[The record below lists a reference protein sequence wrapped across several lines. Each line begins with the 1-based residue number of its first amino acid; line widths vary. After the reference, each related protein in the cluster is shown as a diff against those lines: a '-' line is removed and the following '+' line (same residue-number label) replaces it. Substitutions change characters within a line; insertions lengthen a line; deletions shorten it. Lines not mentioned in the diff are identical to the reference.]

1 MRLRGFGEPLDDE
14 LIGIVED
21 IAYAEGLSANTYLLG
36 LLMQDLEARSTE
48 STAFEGHFLDEP
60 TQALVYE
67 GRSATEAGRARFM
80 VAGLRQT
87 ELQYARREA
96 GL

>member
-60 TQALVYE
+60 MQGLIFE
-67 GRSATEAGRARFM
+67 GRSEAEAGRARFLL
-80 VAGLRQT
+80 AGLRST
-87 ELQYARREA
+87 ELKYARREA